1 MVFPQ
6 VLISLV
12 GAWRRKLK
20 GPTFCIELSRDSR
33 GVWHRNDPIDYDNS
47 VFMAQ
52 FIITITAYVIL
63 RFLLKP
69 LRQPK
74 FVCSILAGIVASR
87 QVMRLTKIFP
97 ENSFPH
103 EEILL
108 KGFSSFLFAAGLSL
122 TRFPNVV
129 YAFDELN
136 IMTSDLGQLA
146 TSTSMLCEL
155 FVWMRMLMSAY
166 SIGNLKLLWAVLAIS
181 ASLLVIFGVI
191 GRAIRLIIQKK
202 PEGKP
207 VHELYILSILVGA
220 LVIACLTDLIGS
232 LQFGVILFGLVI
244 PNGPPLGS
252 TLTEKIELIA
262 MELFMPMFY
271 ADVGYSVDIASIN
284 MNNTRKIILLM
295 ITGARAKLVGAILCA
310 SCSKIRLS
318 HSVLLGLMLNIGG
331 PFDIF
336 LFNRWGATKVGVVF
350 IGGPH
355 DREALALAI
364 RMVGRSDVSATV
376 FRIVLREVARMQTGY
391 GQGDR

>member
-1 MVFPQ
+1 
-6 VLISLV
+6 
-12 GAWRRKLK
+12 
-20 GPTFCIELSRDSR
+20 
-33 GVWHRNDPIDYDNS
+33 
-47 VFMAQ
+47 
-52 FIITITAYVIL
+52 
-63 RFLLKP
+63 
-69 LRQPK
+69 
-74 FVCSILAGIVASR
+74 
-87 QVMRLTKIFP
+87 MRLTKIFP

-108 KGFSSFLFAAGLSL
+108 VRTVGALGTLYILFLTAVKTDVTVIGRLMKKASFIGFTSINMSTAIILLMVHILNLPGIQKGFSSFLFAAGLSL

-284 MNNTRKIILLM
+284 MNNSRKIILLM
-295 ITGARAKLVGAILCA
+295 ITGALAKLVGAIIAA

-318 HSVLLGLMLNIGG
+318 HSVLLGLMLNIRG

-336 LFNRWGATKVGVVF
+336 LFNRWRATKV
-350 IGGPH
+350 
-355 DREALALAI
+355 
-364 RMVGRSDVSATV
+364 RSISE
-376 FRIVLREVARMQTGY
+376 LL
-391 GQGDR
+391 